1 MRLDEAWSA
10 LSLAD
15 ADRMAW
21 VVEDQGFAMTL
32 DPRVPMKIRQAVG
45 RHPEM
50 TGGCAA
56 AGPDDVWAVH
66 PGGKVILDAIG
77 EAYGLREEQLAVSR
91 GVLRDFGN
99 MSSATVMF
107 VLERMMAARRGG
119 SEVRGHAL
127 AFGPGLTVEG
137 IDFTMLVP

>member
-1 MRLDEAWSA
+1 MRLDAAWSA
-10 LSLAD
+10 LSLRD

-21 VVEDQGFAMTL
+21 IVEDQGFAMTL
-32 DPRVPMKIRQAVG
+32 DPRVPSMIRQAIG
-45 RHPEM
+45 RHPEL

-56 AGPDDVWAVH
+56 AGPDHVWAVH
-66 PGGKVILDAIG
+66 PGGKLILDAIG
-77 EAYGLREEQLAVSR
+77 EAYGLSAEQLAPSR

-107 VLERMMAARRGG
+107 VLERMMAGRG
-119 SEVRGHAL
+119 VDPVQGHAL

-137 IDFTMLVP
+137 LDFTMLPG